1 MREKGYKGLFL
12 SEDGFDSVDTA
23 KVAGASLTQGAGTF
37 YSSTTGPA
45 NAYPNSSKF
54 RVDFKTKYGGDPQPN
69 AAQAYD
75 CASIL
80 LKGLEDAIAANGG
93 KLPARADVCKAV
105 RALKDFHGLTGDFT
119 FNDRGDPT
127 VSKYFIIQPISGDP
141 TKWAENKITKTLEIA
156 PPQ

>member
-1 MREKGYKGLFL
+1 MRHLGRAHPPGPRSNPVFPGTEGRAFSAPFNPRAQRRNHVQAKVRFL
-12 SEDGFDSVDTA
+12 SDDGFDSADTA

-45 NAYPNSSKF
+45 N
-54 RVDFKTKYGGDPQPN
+54 
-69 AAQAYD
+69 
-75 CASIL
+75 
-80 LKGLEDAIAANGG
+80 GG
-93 KLPARADVCKAV
+93 KLPARAGMCKAV
-105 RALKDFHGLTGDFT
+105 RAIKDFHGLTGDFT

-127 VSKYFIIQPISGDP
+127 VSKHFIIQPISGDP